1 MNSNG
6 LISKRHIVLALAATL
21 LSSAGAMAQ
30 PENCGPY
37 PGCLYAPPAS
47 YTVDRTSIVVTYT
60 DIAGLQRDVPI
71 TIRWPIGKP
80 GPLPVVIWV
89 HGGGDGHSNPVTSM
103 NEWSTA
109 TAEAGYLSIAGAHQR
124 RQDASLA
131 SLCQALG
138 VSPADCPTFQPLN
151 FDRPKDV
158 SAIIDRLAV
167 INAQAGPLNGKIDI
181 DRIAVGGHSAG
192 SAATLTVAGAGR
204 LLVGNV
210 PSHLADPRP
219 IAFIGLSPQGPGAI
233 GFFDTDFQQP
243 RTSWDGIGRRPVL
256 IATGDGDTHG
266 CPNGL
271 PRDVCTE
278 TPMMRRIAFDRLA
291 SGDKYLTFI
300 NSAETFHNLFALKTG
315 ECQEKNVSQNDC
327 DAFAAWLQSSV
338 LAFLD
343 SYLEGRF
350 LATLWLQSPLLKLA
364 SGSIADLERK

>member
-1 MNSNG
+1 MNPNG
-6 LISKRHIVLALAATL
+6 LVGTSRIVLALAVTL
-21 LSSAGAMAQ
+21 LGSAGAMAQ

-47 YTVDRTSIVVTYT
+47 YAVDRTSVVVTYT

-109 TAEAGYLSIAGAHQR
+109 TAQAGYLSIAGAHGR
-124 RQDASLA
+124 RQGASLE

-138 VSPADCPTFQPLN
+138 VSLADCPTFQPLN
-151 FDRPKDV
+151 VDRPRDV
-158 SAIIDRLAV
+158 TAVIDWLAV
-167 INAQAGPLNGKIDI
+167 INAQAGPLNGRIDI

-192 SAATLTVAGAGR
+192 SAAALTVAGAGR

-210 PSHLADPRP
+210 PWSLADPRP

-243 RTSWDGIGRRPVL
+243 LSSWDGIGRRPVL

-271 PRDVCTE
+271 LRDMCTE
-278 TPMMRRIAFDRLA
+278 TPMMRRIAFDRLRP
-291 SGDKYLTFI
+291 GDKYLTYI

-315 ECQEKNVSQNDC
+315 ECQQKNVSQNDC
-327 DAFAAWLQSSV
+327 DAFASWLQASV
-338 LAFLD
+338 FAFLD

-350 LATLWLQSPLLKLA
+350 PARLWLQSPLLKLA
-364 SGSIADLERK
+364 TGAIADIDRK